1 MVRPTAAEL
10 GKLPLFGG
18 LAEDQLKVFAEAAA
32 QREYAPGESVF
43 LEAEVARELFVL
55 ATGALEVHKEAR
67 GGPITLW
74 KIRPGESFGEMSLI
88 DMQPRSASVVAT
100 APATA
105 WCWSYALFRER
116 YCADGKCYTLVV
128 MNIARE
134 LSRRLR
140 RADDLLAAR

>member
-1 MVRPTAAEL
+1 MSRPSASDL

-18 LAEDQLKVFAEAAA
+18 LADDALKSFADAAVEKTYGAGQEVFREAD
-32 QREYAPGESVF
+32 
-43 LEAEVARELFVL
+43 VARELFVL
-55 ATGALEVHKEAR
+55 ESGALEVVKRAQS
-67 GGPITLW
+67 GDLTLW

-100 APATA
+100 VDSRA
-105 WCWSYALFRER
+105 WCWAYAAFRER
-116 YCADGKCYTLVV
+116 YCVDGKCYTLLV

>member
-1 MVRPTAAEL
+1 MTRPTAAEL

-18 LAEDQLKVFAEAAA
+18 LAEDALRIFADAASVRTF
-32 QREYAPGESVF
+32 QPGELLF
-43 LEAEVARELFVL
+43 REGEVARDLHVL
-55 ATGALEVHKEAR
+55 ASGALEVRKEAR
-67 GGPITLW
+67 DGPITLW

-88 DMQPRSASVVAT
+88 DMQPRSAGVVAT
-100 APATA
+100 TTATT
-105 WCWSYALFRER
+105 WCWTYAVFRER
-116 YCADGKCYTLVV
+116 YCADGKCYTLIV

>member
-1 MVRPTAAEL
+1 MSRPAAADL

-18 LAEDQLKVFAEAAA
+18 LAEDALRIFAEAATEKTYRVGEA
-32 QREYAPGESVF
+32 VFRESD
-43 LEAEVARELFVL
+43 VARDLYVL
-55 ATGALEVHKEAR
+55 ERGALEVIKRAR
-67 GGPITLW
+67 DGDITLW

-88 DMQPRSASVVAT
+88 DMQPRSAAVIAT
-100 APATA
+100 AESSA
-105 WCWSYALFRER
+105 WCWSYAVFRER
-116 YCADGKCYTLVV
+116 YCADGKCYTLLV

>member
-1 MVRPTAAEL
+1 MARPSAADL

-18 LAEDQLKVFAEAAA
+18 MTDDALRGFADSAVEETFLKGATLF
-32 QREYAPGESVF
+32 RESD
-43 LEAEVARELFVL
+43 VARDLYVL
-55 ATGALEVHKEAR
+55 ESGALEVVKQAR
-67 GGPITLW
+67 EGTITLW
-74 KIRPGESFGEMSLI
+74 KIRSGESFGEMSLI

-100 APATA
+100 ADASV
-105 WCWSYALFRER
+105 WRWGYAVFRER
-116 YCADGKCYTLVV
+116 YQVDGKCYTLLV

>member
-18 LAEDQLKVFAEAAA
+18 LAEDNLRIFAEAATV
-32 QREYAPGESVF
+32 RTFAPGESVF
-43 LEAEVARELFVL
+43 RESEVARDLHVL
-55 ATGALEVHKEAR
+55 ASGSLEVVKDAR
-67 GGPITLW
+67 EGPIVLW

-100 APATA
+100 APSTT
-105 WCWSYALFRER
+105 WCWTYAAFRER
-116 YCADGKCYTLVV
+116 YCADGKCYTLIV

>member
-1 MVRPTAAEL
+1 MGLPSAAEL

-18 LAEDQLKVFAEAAA
+18 LAEDQLRVFAEAAA
-32 QREYAPGESVF
+32 AREYAPGEAVF
-43 LEAEVARELFVL
+43 REAEVARELFVL
-55 ATGALEVHKEAR
+55 AAGALEVHKAAR
-67 GGPITLW
+67 EGPITLW

-100 APATA
+100 VPATA
-105 WCWSYALFRER
+105 WCWSYAMFRER

>member
-1 MVRPTAAEL
+1 MPRPSASDL

-18 LAEDQLKVFAEAAA
+18 LADDALRSFADAAVEKAFRAGDQVF
-32 QREYAPGESVF
+32 RESD
-43 LEAEVARELFVL
+43 VARDLYVL
-55 ATGALEVHKEAR
+55 ESGALEVIKR
-67 GGPITLW
+67 GRQGDLSLW

-100 APATA
+100 VDSTT
-105 WCWSYALFRER
+105 WCWGYAVFRER
-116 YCADGKCYTLVV
+116 YCADGKCYTLLV
-128 MNIARE
+128 MNVARE